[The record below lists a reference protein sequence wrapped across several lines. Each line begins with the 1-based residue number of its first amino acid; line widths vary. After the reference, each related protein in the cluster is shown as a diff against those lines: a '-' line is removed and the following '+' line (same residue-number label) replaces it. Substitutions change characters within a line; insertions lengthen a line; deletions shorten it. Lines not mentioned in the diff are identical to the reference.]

1 MQSSIHKRRLC
12 HVHCATGVLCLLSQ
26 SKWPTLNAAQQGTRL
41 TRAFLSMQ
49 AARVLS
55 TSATQGGASFLDAA
69 GAGLLTAGE
78 RLQRA
83 ADGLPFRWGIARV
96 VGRM

>member
-1 MQSSIHKRRLC
+1 MLRR
-12 HVHCATGVLCLLSQ
+12 TF
-26 SKWPTLNAAQQGTRL
+26 
-41 TRAFLSMQ
+41 AFLQ

-83 ADGLPFRWGIARV
+83 ADGLPFRWDSGF
-96 VGRM
+96 VGGSACIPVFGPPPLAAAAGH

>member
-1 MQSSIHKRRLC
+1 MLRR
-12 HVHCATGVLCLLSQ
+12 TF
-26 SKWPTLNAAQQGTRL
+26 
-41 TRAFLSMQ
+41 AFLQ

-83 ADGLPFRWGIARV
+83 ADGLPFRCGLRFRGICMQSWSSVYCPERRQRATDGLPFRWV
-96 VGRM
+96 PPAL